1 MLAILVS
8 LLAAVAFGAWIMAF
22 SAAISIWRIMPTGHR
37 LKSLFSLGWLNFDS
51 IREIA
56 GPEADRY
63 TKRYVYALVVFFVA
77 IAAFF
82 AVTVAVIATG
92 QNGGAP

>member
-1 MLAILVS
+1 VIAILVS
-8 LLAAVAFGAWIMAF
+8 LLAAVAFGAWIVAF
-22 SAAISIWRIMPTGHR
+22 VAAISIWRIMPAGHR

-77 IAAFF
+77 IAAVF
-82 AVTVAVIATG
+82 ALTVALIVTS
-92 QNGGAP
+92 QNGGTP

>member
-8 LLAAVAFGAWIMAF
+8 LLAAVAFGAWIVAF
-22 SAAISIWRIMPTGHR
+22 SAAISIWRIMPAGHR